1 MRVVPAQKR
10 PPSLL
15 ASYDSTTWEK
25 QINTNSV
32 RHVNVII
39 VTDIYST
46 QLRYLT
52 VMGVLPPLGIFA
64 VGPCGV
70 GFEECGSCVGF

>member
-1 MRVVPAQKR
+1 MSVPVQKS

-15 ASYDSTTWEK
+15 ASYDSATWEK
-25 QINTNSV
+25 QIKTNSV

-46 QLRYLT
+46 LATLHPT

-64 VGPCGV
+64 VGPYGV
-70 GFEECGSCVGF
+70 GFEECGSCVGL